1 MTNIAQALV
10 NLGHLGNILALLG
23 GIFFGLISGAVPG
36 VSGLMAVV
44 LLIPLTYSMPVD
56 TAFLLLSSVY
66 CASVFSGSISAILFR
81 TPGAP
86 EAVMTTL
93 DGYEMTKKGRATEAL
108 GISIFSSAIG
118 GLFGTLI
125 LILVAPQLAKLAL
138 EFGSPEYFALAVV
151 GLSVIVVL
159 GANNLVKALLAGLFG
174 LFLATVGID
183 PMTGVPRFTF
193 GVSSLLSGVD
203 FIPVLIGLFAIS
215 EVLRRFQQNLKHF
228 DYKGKVSST
237 LPGVKMIRRLFGTI
251 LRSSLL
257 GTFIGILPGIGATT
271 ASMVSYTEAVRW
283 SKRPEAFGTGLEE
296 GVAAPEAANNAA
308 ANGAMVPLL
317 ALGIP
322 GSATTAVMLGAFVL
336 HGLKPGPMLFATQP
350 LFVNTLFLGLFFSN
364 FLILFMA
371 KPFIKV
377 FANIIKV
384 PYSILGTLI
393 LLLCIIGSYAIRNN
407 ILDVW
412 MTLAFGVVGYVL
424 ERFKYPLA
432 PVILGL
438 VLGGMAEQE
447 LRRSLTIS
455 EGSWMIFLQSPICL
469 GLLVGGAVM
478 MLWPVFL
485 RFWKSFSA
493 NGSPAEMKEG

>member
-1 MTNIAQALV
+1 MAHILEAMANI
-10 NLGHLGNILALLG
+10 GHPGNILALLG
-23 GIFFGLISGAVPG
+23 GILFGMLTGAVPG
-36 VSGLMAVV
+36 ISGLMAVV

-56 TAFLLLSSVY
+56 TSFLLLSSVY

-93 DGYEMTKKGRATEAL
+93 DGYAMTKQGKATEAL
-108 GISIFSSAIG
+108 GISVFSSAVG
-118 GLFGTLI
+118 GLFGTLT

-138 EFGSPEYFALAVV
+138 KFGSPEYFALAIV
-151 GLSVIVVL
+151 GLSVIMVL
-159 GANNLVKALLAGLFG
+159 GANNLIKAVLAGLFG

-183 PMTGVPRFTF
+183 PMTGVARFTF
-193 GVSSLLSGVD
+193 GIPSLLSGID

-215 EVLRRFQQNLKHF
+215 EVLRRFQEDLKTFHF
-228 DYKGKVSST
+228 SGKVSSS
-237 LPGVKMIRRLFGTI
+237 LPGVKMIRRLSVTI
-251 LRSSLL
+251 LRSSLI

-283 SKRPEAFGTGLEE
+283 SKRPQDFGTGIEE

-364 FLILFMA
+364 FLILFLA

-377 FANIIKV
+377 FANIIRV

-407 ILDVW
+407 MLDVW

-424 ERFKYPLA
+424 EMFKFPLA

-455 EGSWMIFLQSPICL
+455 QGSWMIFLQSRICL
-469 GLLVGGAVM
+469 GLLLAGLLM
-478 MLWPVFL
+478 ILWPVGL
-485 RFWKSFSA
+485 RLWKSLA
-493 NGSPAEMKEG
+493 AGGKDPEVEEV